1 MSDKIENALGVIA
14 DGYGI
19 SRESLQAAILY
30 ASGYGDDSRLIQMG
44 AVQPFDAVPTPHDTV
59 RKLVEEAAEV
69 FSAWYVLDMTYKDD
83 EAYRA
88 AYNDLTDE
96 IADVIQVIA
105 NLCNALGIHDA
116 RSIIKACRDRNIK
129 RGRIRPTQ
137 R

>member
-1 MSDKIENALGVIA
+1 MSDKIETALATIA
-14 DGYGI
+14 DAYDV
-19 SRESLQAAILY
+19 SQDSLQSAILY
-30 ASGYGDDSRLIQMG
+30 AVGFGDDDRLIQMG
-44 AVQPFDAVPTPHDTV
+44 AVQPFDEVPTQHDTV

-69 FSAWYVLDMTYKDD
+69 FGAWYVLSLSED
-83 EAYRA
+83 EDAYRH
-88 AYNDLTDE
+88 AYNSLTDE

-116 RSIIKACRDRNIK
+116 RSIIKACRDRNVA

>member
-1 MSDKIENALGVIA
+1 MSDKIDAALATIADAYGVSQNALQ
-14 DGYGI
+14 
-19 SRESLQAAILY
+19 SAILY
-30 ASGYGDDSRLIQMG
+30 AVGFGDDDRLIQMG

-69 FSAWYVLDMTYKDD
+69 FGAWYVLDMTYKDD

-105 NLCNALGIHDA
+105 NLCNALVIHDA
-116 RSIIKACRDRNIK
+116 RSIIKACRDRNVA